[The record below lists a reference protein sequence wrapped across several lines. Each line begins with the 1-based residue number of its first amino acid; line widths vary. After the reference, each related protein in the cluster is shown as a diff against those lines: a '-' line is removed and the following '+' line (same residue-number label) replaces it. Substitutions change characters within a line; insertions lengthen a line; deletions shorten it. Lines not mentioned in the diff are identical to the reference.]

1 MPDADPRKK
10 RYIPD
15 SDAILAHSE
24 EFIGWG
30 GWLREHIVS
39 DAVSVPDRRESVAD
53 RVAAEILK
61 LIAGGDI
68 EPGSNLPAER
78 KLSVML
84 GVSRVSVR
92 AALQTLKAQGFID
105 AVRGGGTR
113 VVCRAS
119 GADPALAELV
129 RLDRSNMLD
138 LMDLRCEIEVWAAR
152 RAAESMTPETVSM
165 LRETVVAMTRPGA
178 DKAAQ
183 DVAFHMALAKA
194 SDSVVYRHLLSLV
207 RGTLAEMLT
216 YHRTELFASAQ
227 DDATV
232 VAQHI
237 AIVEAIEAKDSEGA
251 ARAMREH
258 LNWARDHYSKSNRD
272 R

>member
-1 MPDADPRKK
+1 M
-10 RYIPD
+10 
-15 SDAILAHSE
+15 SE
-24 EFIGWG
+24 
-30 GWLREHIVS
+30 
-39 DAVSVPDRRESVAD
+39 RRESVAE
-53 RVAAEILK
+53 RVAADILK
-61 LIAGGDI
+61 LIVGGDI

-78 KLSVML
+78 KLATML

-105 AVRGGGTR
+105 AVQGGGTR
-113 VVCRAS
+113 IVSRAS

-138 LMDLRCEIEVWAAR
+138 LMELRCEIEVWAAR
-152 RAAESMTPETVSM
+152 RAAQSMTPETVCL
-165 LRETVVAMTRPGA
+165 LRETLVEMTKPGA

-194 SDSVVYRHLLSLV
+194 SDSVVYRHLLGVV

-216 YHRTELFASAQ
+216 YHRTELFASAE

-232 VAQHI
+232 LAHHTE
-237 AIVEAIEAKDSEGA
+237 IVESIAAKDPEGA
-251 ARAMREH
+251 AAAMRRH
-258 LNWARDHYSKSNRD
+258 LNWARDHYSNANSGS
-272 R
+272 